1 MKLLTLLATACLAL
15 AQQQAPPPPVQSPDV
30 ASDGRVTFRL
40 HAPHAQSVN
49 VNLEG
54 AKDPLIMQKNDEGLW
69 SVTTD
74 ALAPEY
80 YGYSFSLNGLHILD
94 PHNSAI
100 NPNLLN
106 PSSSVHVPGPTPLPW
121 EDTDLPHGTVH
132 HHFYKSAIVGDNRD
146 FYVYTPPGY
155 DANANTA
162 YPVLYLLHGYS
173 DEANGW
179 TAVGRANL
187 ILDTLLSEGKI
198 QPMIVVMP
206 LGYGAPEIV
215 QRTPQFGA
223 PFNNA
228 ELREKNFRNFR
239 AALME
244 EVIPRIE
251 RMYKVKTD
259 RDSRAIAGLSMG
271 GAETLL
277 TGLNRLDKFSWI
289 GSFSAGGLDSDFSA
303 DFPQLSAA
311 ANAQIHLLW
320 VACGTDDRLIKLNRA
335 LVAWLKSK
343 DIRLTQIETPGMH
356 TWQVWRNNLI
366 HFAPLLFRGT
376 PAGVAAAITSPD
388 K

>member
-1 MKLLTLLATACLAL
+1 MKLIIVFTSACLAL
-15 AQQQAPPPPVQSPDV
+15 AQQQPPAPIQSPDV
-30 ASDGRVTFRL
+30 AQDGRVTFRL
-40 HAPHAQSVN
+40 RAPHAQSVT

-54 AKDPLIMQKNDEGLW
+54 FKDPLAMKEDDQGLW

-74 ALAPEY
+74 PLPPEY
-80 YGYSFSLNGLHILD
+80 YGYSFSLNGLRMID

-100 NPNLLN
+100 IPNLLF
-106 PSSSVHVPGPTPLPW
+106 PSSSVHVSGPMPMPW
-121 EDTDLPHGTVH
+121 DDADVPHGEIH
-132 HHFYKSAIVGDNRD
+132 HHFYKSAVVGDNRD

-155 DANANTA
+155 DPKANTS

-179 TAVGRANL
+179 TTVGKANF

-228 ELREKNFRNFR
+228 ALREKNFNNFR
-239 AALME
+239 AALID
-244 EVIPRIE
+244 EVIPQIE
-251 RMYKVKTD
+251 RDYRVKSD

-289 GSFSAGGLDSDFSA
+289 GSFSSGGLGQDFA
-303 DFPQLSAA
+303 TDFPQLSSA
-311 ANAQIHLLW
+311 ANSQIHLLW
-320 VACGTDDRLIKLNRA
+320 IACGTEDRLIKSNRD

-366 HFAPLLFRGT
+366 HFTPLLFR
-376 PAGVAAAITSPD
+376 ASSGVSAAITAPD

>member
-1 MKLLTLLATACLAL
+1 MKPIILLASACLMF
-15 AQQQAPPPPVQSPDV
+15 AQQQPPAPVQSPDV
-30 ASDGRVTFRL
+30 AADGRVTFRIR
-40 HAPHAQSVN
+40 APHAESVT

-54 AKDPLIMQKNDEGLW
+54 AQEPYAMQKDAEGVW
-69 SVTTD
+69 SVTTGP
-74 ALAPEY
+74 LTPEY
-80 YGYSFSLNGLHILD
+80 YGYSFNLNRLHILD

-106 PSSSVHVPGPTPLPW
+106 PSSSLHVPGPAPMPW
-121 EDTDLPHGTVH
+121 EDSDIPHGEVH
-132 HHFYKSAIVGDNRD
+132 HHYYKSAIVGDNRD

-155 DANANTA
+155 DGNANTN

-179 TAVGRANL
+179 TAVGRANF
-187 ILDTLLSEGKI
+187 ILDSLLAEGKI
-198 QPMIVVMP
+198 RPMIVVMP

-228 ELREKNFRNFR
+228 TLREKNFNNFR
-239 AALME
+239 AALVD

-289 GSFSAGGLDSDFSA
+289 GSFSAGGLGDNFA
-303 DFPQLSAA
+303 PDFPELSSAA
-311 ANAQIHLLW
+311 NSQIHLLW
-320 VACGTDDRLIKLNRA
+320 IACGTEDHLIQLNRS
-335 LVAWLKSK
+335 LVAWLKTK

-366 HFAPLLFRGT
+366 HFAPLLFR
-376 PAGVAAAITSPD
+376 ASSGVSAAITSPD